1 MKGLILCGG
10 TGSRL
15 WPITLSIP
23 KQLIPIGNKPVLFY
37 ILDSLVQANIRDIG
51 IIVNHNEAVFKEAL
65 TVYNNKHINITFI
78 NQNQPIGLAN
88 AVLEAEHYIDYDS
101 FLMVLGDNFY
111 DINLNHFV
119 NDFLSRNLNCQ
130 LLLKEVNDPHR
141 FGVAEVNEVKIV
153 SLVEKPKDPPSNLA
167 ITGIYLFD
175 KRIFDGCKAISPSFR
190 GEFEITDAIKWL
202 LDHGYSIG
210 YQITQKGWQ
219 DLGKPE
225 DILESNRNI
234 LNVKDAYIL
243 GEITEG
249 CKVTGT
255 IDLGKNSKIIDSIVR
270 GPVTIGE
277 NSIIK
282 NAEIGPYASIGKE
295 VYIENTRIQNSI
307 IFDQCFIKH
316 INNIIDESIVGSG
329 SKIESSIASKVGHHL
344 ILGKNSKV
352 ALG

>member
-15 WPITLSIP
+15 WPITLSTP

-37 ILDSLVQANIRDIG
+37 IIDSLVQANIMDIG
-51 IIVNHNEAVFKEAL
+51 IIVNHNEAIFREAL
-65 TVYNNKHINITFI
+65 AAYCNKNINITFI
-78 NQNQPIGLAN
+78 DQKQPIGLAN
-88 AVLEAEHYIDYDS
+88 AVLEAEHYIDNDN

-111 DINLNHFV
+111 DINLTQFLD
-119 NDFLSRNLNCQ
+119 DFISRNLNCK

-141 FGVAEVNEVKIV
+141 FGVADVNEEKIV
-153 SLVEKPKDPPSNLA
+153 NLVEKPKNPPSNLA

-175 KRIFDGCKAISPSFR
+175 NRIFDGCKAISPSWR

-202 LDHGYSIG
+202 LDHGYNIG

-225 DILESNRNI
+225 DILESNRNV
-234 LNVKDAYIL
+234 LNIKYAYIL
-243 GEITEG
+243 GDINNG
-249 CKVTGT
+249 SKVTGT
-255 IDLGKNSKIIDSIVR
+255 IDLGKNSKIIDSIIN

-277 NSIIK
+277 DSIIK
-282 NAEIGPYASIGKE
+282 NSEIGPYTSIGKE
-295 VYIENTRIQNSI
+295 AYIENARIQNSI
-307 IFDQCFIKH
+307 VFDQCFITDVK
-316 INNIIDESIVGSG
+316 NVIDESIVGSG
-329 SKIESSIASKVGHHL
+329 SELGSAVTSRVSHQF

-352 ALG
+352 ILG